1 MSTPRTVWTLATLAA
16 AATAFVL
23 LVFLPF
29 SFWVDFALAAVAFFI
44 IAGLGHRYFLR
55 NATPE
60 EIRADLEARKNSPG

>member
-1 MSTPRTVWTLATLAA
+1 MISRRVIINL
-16 AATAFVL
+16 
-23 LVFLPF
+23 
-29 SFWVDFALAAVAFFI
+29 VAFFV